1 MYFKYGEKEIN
12 YLSKKDKKLKAEIE
26 RIGFLERAI
35 NPDIFASLIQSI
47 VGQQISNKA
56 AATVNKKLFDISEM
70 KPEKL
75 MNMPIEEIQSCGMTS
90 RKAGY
95 IKGIAEIAQQKI
107 IDFDSLQ
114 EKSDQEIIKELIV
127 LNGVGLWTIEML
139 LIFSL
144 NRLDVISY
152 GDLIIRRGLIKL
164 YNHKEL
170 PKERFNRYA
179 KRYSPYASV
188 ASLYLWEIG
197 AGEGAVNVQAT
208 SAPIQKSL

>member
-1 MYFKYGEKEIN
+1 MYFKYSEKEIN
-12 YLSKKDKKLKAEIE
+12 YLCRKDKKLKAEIE
-26 RIGFLERAI
+26 RLGFLERVI

-56 AATVNKKLFDISEM
+56 AITVNKRLFDLTEM
-70 KPEKL
+70 KPKRL
-75 MNMPIEEIQSCGMTS
+75 NALSIEEIQSCGMTS

-107 IDFDSLQ
+107 IDFDSLN
-114 EKSDQEIIKELIV
+114 EKSDDEIIKILTS
-127 LNGVGLWTIEML
+127 LNGVGLWTVEML

-144 NRLDVISY
+144 NRMNIISY
-152 GDLIIRRGLIKL
+152 GDLVIRRGIMEL

-197 AGEGAVNVQAT
+197 AANVQAT
-208 SAPIQKSL
+208 SAPISKSL